1 VGRVRLFIRR
11 EYLRDVVISLDEL
24 FKAVKQAAVG
34 SWRRQ
39 SAVDGLRL
47 SVSVE
52 HGRICSDSLL
62 TVRLAQTANCKLQTA
77 NCKLPS
83 ANCQL
88 DRMLLDLSPLRVS
101 RDYRLLFFGQLVSF
115 FGSMMTFIVV
125 PWQMYQLTESSAMV
139 GLIYLAEFVPMVV
152 LAFVGGALADF
163 LDKRKML
170 RITEIGQTSVTV
182 ILLLNSLLPTPRIWV
197 LFLAVSMH
205 AGLAAL
211 QRPAFESFI
220 QKVIPSELMSSVMA
234 LNSIRYSVGAIVSP
248 AIAGIIATQLSAS
261 VAYSIDLVTFL
272 ASLAA
277 VFMLNHV
284 PAPEN
289 ADRPSFAAIRKAWA
303 YAFSRQELVGTYF
316 IDIAAMFFAMP
327 QALYPALAVIY
338 GDKYVGFFPASI
350 ALGAL
355 AASLTSGWTKNINRH
370 GLLVTTAAALWG
382 VAIIFFGLVDSI
394 VLALFFLAAAGFFD
408 MISGIFRGSI
418 WNQTIPNYLRGR
430 LASIEMMSYLTGPM
444 LGSAKMGIVAE
455 KFGVKTALVSG
466 GVLCVVSVIGAALF
480 LPKFLKYDG
489 REGVKHKEFEE
500 SMRMQNLDRDKPI
513 EDEMMRVSQS
523 EF

>member
-1 VGRVRLFIRR
+1 MFI
-11 EYLRDVVISLDEL
+11 
-24 FKAVKQAAVG
+24 
-34 SWRRQ
+34 
-39 SAVDGLRL
+39 
-47 SVSVE
+47 
-52 HGRICSDSLL
+52 
-62 TVRLAQTANCKLQTA
+62 
-77 NCKLPS
+77 
-83 ANCQL
+83 
-88 DRMLLDLSPLRVS
+88 DLSPLRVS

-125 PWQMYQLTESSAMV
+125 PWQMFKLTGSSAMV
-139 GLIYLAEFVPMVV
+139 GYIYLAEFVPMIV

-170 RITEIGQTSVTV
+170 RITEIGQTSVTA
-182 ILLLNSLLPTPRIWV
+182 ILLINSLLPDPHVWL
-197 LFLAVSMH
+197 LFVSVALH

-220 QKVIPSELMSSVMA
+220 QKVIPPEMMSSVMA

-261 VAYSIDLVTFL
+261 VAYTIDLFTFL

-277 VFMLNHV
+277 VFMLRQV
-284 PAPEN
+284 PAPEH
-289 ADRPSFAAIRKAWA
+289 AERPSLQAVKNALK
-303 YAFSRQELVGTYF
+303 YAVSRQELLGTYF

-327 QALYPALAVIY
+327 QALYPALALIY

-350 ALGAL
+350 AAGAL
-355 AASLTSGWTKNINRH
+355 LASITSGWTKKIHRH
-370 GLLVTTAAALWG
+370 GLMVTIAATLWG

-430 LASIEMMSYLTGPM
+430 MASIEMISYLTGPM

-455 KFGVKTALVSG
+455 KFGVKVALVSG
-466 GVLCVVSVIGAALF
+466 GALCVVSVIGAAFF

-489 REGVKHKEFEE
+489 REGVKQKEFEE
-500 SMRMQNLDRDKPI
+500 SMRMEKFAKEKI
-513 EDEMMRVSQS
+513 TEDE
-523 EF
+523 

>member
-1 VGRVRLFIRR
+1 
-11 EYLRDVVISLDEL
+11 
-24 FKAVKQAAVG
+24 
-34 SWRRQ
+34 
-39 SAVDGLRL
+39 
-47 SVSVE
+47 
-52 HGRICSDSLL
+52 
-62 TVRLAQTANCKLQTA
+62 
-77 NCKLPS
+77 
-83 ANCQL
+83 
-88 DRMLLDLSPLRVS
+88 MLLDLSPLRVS

-125 PWQMYQLTESSAMV
+125 PVHMYKLTQSSAMV
-139 GLIYLAEFVPMVV
+139 GYIYLAEFVPMAA

-170 RITEIGQTSVTV
+170 RITEIGQTLVTA
-182 ILLLNSLLPTPRIWV
+182 ILLFNSLLEQPRVWI
-197 LFLAVSMH
+197 LFLSLATH

-220 QKVIPSELMSSVMA
+220 QKVIPPDLMSSVMA

-248 AIAGIIATQLSAS
+248 AIAGIIATRWSPS
-261 VAYSIDLVTFL
+261 FAYSIDLVTFF

-277 VFMLNHV
+277 VFMLSHI
-284 PAPEN
+284 PRSDHAE
-289 ADRPSFAAIRKAWA
+289 RPSLQAIKKAWR

-327 QALYPALAVIY
+327 QALYPALGAIY
-338 GDKYVGFFPASI
+338 GEKYVGFFPASI
-350 ALGAL
+350 AAGAL
-355 AASLTSGWTKNINRH
+355 FASVTSGWTKKINRH
-370 GLLVTTAAALWG
+370 GLFVTIAAVLWG

-394 VLALFFLAAAGFFD
+394 IPALLFLGAAGFFD

-466 GVLCVVSVIGAALF
+466 GVLCVVSVIGAAFF

-489 REGVKHKEFEE
+489 REGILHREFEE
-500 SMRMQNLDRDKPI
+500 SMRMQKFDLEKTK
-513 EDEMMRVSQS
+513 EDEMLRVSEG